1 MGQTNLCGHKLYSLI
16 WQKKIIEL
24 SDPKLRSLLSNQIEN
39 ALGYLGGNLSES
51 RRKSLE
57 YYLGDKLGTE
67 IDGRSQVVSTD
78 VADTIESILPNLL
91 RVFTASDKVV
101 RCEPVTAED
110 VPLAEQAT
118 AYLNHVF
125 YKDNN
130 GFQLLYNFFK
140 DALIEKNGFLKIY
153 YDESEKVEFET
164 YKNLSKAEK
173 DLLEDTKDEIE
184 IIEEEEIEDETA
196 KEQFEALLEQYEDQ
210 GADVSQVQ
218 EPDFILYNCKIKR
231 TKKTG
236 KIKIESVPPE
246 EFLIDRNA
254 KSIDDADFV
263 SHKVL
268 MSRSDLVA
276 MGYDEDEVNDLP
288 TSEEDI
294 YNTEEITRQRNID
307 EYPVDSATDKSTE
320 KVLIYES
327 YVKYDYDEDGIA
339 ELRRIVSAG
348 DDGSMVLENMPCDNV
363 PFVTVTP
370 IPMPHRFYGRSISE
384 LVEDIQLMKSTVMR
398 QLLDNM
404 YLTNNNRVAIMD
416 GMVNMD
422 DLLTTRPGG
431 VVRTKQPPG
440 QVMQPLQAQPISQ
453 QAFPMLSYLD
463 SVREAR
469 TGITKSAQGLD
480 ADTLNSKTATG
491 VNTLMTQTQM
501 RSELIARIFAET
513 GVKDLFRKIFELMV
527 KYQDRER
534 VVMLNNQYVPV
545 KPTEWK
551 DKFNIS
557 IVVGLGT
564 GSKEQQTVMLNSILE
579 RQIQA
584 FQLQGGKEMPMVT
597 LKNIY
602 NTLSKVIENAGL
614 KNVESYFVDP
624 DIGKQ
629 MMPPP
634 QPPPLTPIEKI
645 EFTRID
651 AENKRKIADLELQ
664 AQQLNQKT
672 QEMTLDFEA
681 KIKEMALK
689 YNTQLDT
696 TKIKADAELDKMM
709 MASDTKIIEQAQKS
723 ANMFSK
729 QVQGLDENQ
738 RPGGQVGG
746 NQPIQP
752 SQTDTGE

>member
-1 MGQTNLCGHKLYSLI
+1 MA
-16 WQKKIIEL
+16 KKIIEL
-24 SDPKLRSLLSNQIEN
+24 SDPKLRSLLSNQIDN
-39 ALGYLGGNLSES
+39 ALGYLGGHLSQS

-78 VADTIESILPNLL
+78 VSDTIESILPNLL
-91 RVFTASDKVV
+91 RVFTASDNVV
-101 RCEPVTAED
+101 RCDPVTAED
-110 VPLAEQAT
+110 VPLAEQAS

-125 YKDNN
+125 YKENN

-153 YDESEKVEFET
+153 YDESETVEHET
-164 YKNLSKAEK
+164 YKNLTKAEK
-173 DLLEDTKDEIE
+173 DALNDTKDEIE
-184 IIEEEEIEDETA
+184 EVEEEVFEDESA
-196 KEQFEALLEQYEDQ
+196 KEDYEKLIEQYEAR
-210 GADVSQVQ
+210 GVDVSQVQ
-218 EPDFILYNCKIKR
+218 KPDFTLYNCKIKR
-231 TKKTG
+231 TKKAG
-236 KIKIESVPPE
+236 KVKIESVPPE
-246 EFLIDRNA
+246 EFLISRNA

-276 MGYDEDEVNDLP
+276 MGYDEEEVNSLP
-288 TSEEDI
+288 KSDEDI
-294 YNTEEITRQRNID
+294 FNTEEIVRSRNID
-307 EYPVDSATDKSTE
+307 EFNIDSSTDKSTE

-327 YVKYDYDEDGIA
+327 YVRYDFDEDGIA
-339 ELRRIVSAG
+339 ELRKIISAG
-348 DDGSMVLENMPCDNV
+348 DSGSMVLENMPCDNI
-363 PFVTVTP
+363 PFVTITP

-431 VVRTKQPPG
+431 VVRTKQPPN
-440 QVMQPLQAQPISQ
+440 QVMQPLQAQPISN
-453 QAFPMLSYLD
+453 QAFPMLNYLD
-463 SVREAR
+463 TVREAR

-513 GVKDLFRKIFELMV
+513 GVKDLFRKIFELMI
-527 KYQDRER
+527 KYQDKEKI
-534 VVMLNNQYVPV
+534 VMLNNQYVPV
-545 KPTEWK
+545 RPTEWK
-551 DKFNIS
+551 DKFNIN

-564 GSKEQQTVMLNSILE
+564 GSKEQQIMMLNNILE
-579 RQIQA
+579 RQLQA

-597 LKNIY
+597 LKNMY
-602 NTLSKVIENAGL
+602 NTLSKIIENAGL
-614 KNVESYFVDP
+614 KNVESYFVNP
-624 DIGKQ
+624 DVGKQ

-634 QPPPLTPIEKI
+634 APPPLTPIEKI

-664 AQQLNQKT
+664 YQELQQKS
-672 QEMTLDFEA
+672 QEMALDFEA
-681 KIKEMALK
+681 KIKDMALK

-696 TKIKADAELDKMM
+696 AKIKADADLDKMM
-709 MASDTKIIEQAQKS
+709 MSGNSKILEQAQKS
-723 ANMFSK
+723 ANMFSQ
-729 QVQGLDENQ
+729 QVQGLNGNQ
-738 RPGGQVGG
+738 RPGKEIGR

-752 SQTDTGE
+752 SQTITGE

>member
-1 MGQTNLCGHKLYSLI
+1 MAD
-16 WQKKIIEL
+16 KKIEFDL
-24 SDPKLRSLLSNQIEN
+24 KLKSILGNHIEN
-39 ALGYLGGNLSES
+39 ALGYLGGSLSES
-51 RRKSLE
+51 RKKSLE

-78 VADTIESILPNLL
+78 VSDTIESILPNLL
-91 RVFTASDKVV
+91 RIFTASDKVV
-101 RCEPVTAED
+101 KCEPVTAED
-110 VPLAEQAT
+110 VPMADQAT

-125 YKDNN
+125 YKENN

-153 YDESEKVEFET
+153 WDESESVEFET
-164 YKNLSKAEK
+164 YQNLSLEDKEA
-173 DLLEDTKDEIE
+173 LEDTRDEIE
-184 IIEEEEIEDETA
+184 FIEEEEVEDEFSKA
-196 KEQFEALLEQYEDQ
+196 EFKKAIEQYETQ
-210 GADVSQVQ
+210 GLEIPEMQT
-218 EPDFILYNCKIKR
+218 PDFILYNCKIKR

-236 KIKIESVPPE
+236 KIKVESVPPE

-254 KSIDDADFV
+254 KTIEDAEFV

-268 MSRSDLVA
+268 ISRSDLIA
-276 MGYDEDEVNDLP
+276 MGYDEDEVNNLP
-288 TSEEDI
+288 ASSDDI
-294 YNTEEITRQRNID
+294 YNTENTVRQGDVD
-307 EYPVDSATDKSTE
+307 EYLTDNYAQGQNT

-339 ELRRIVSAG
+339 ELRKIVSAG
-348 DDGSMVLENMPCDNV
+348 DDGSMVLENMPCDNI

-370 IPMPHRFYGRSISE
+370 IPMPHRFYGRSVSE

-404 YLTNNNRVAIMD
+404 YLTNNNRVAVMD

-431 VVRTKQPPG
+431 VVRTKQPPN
-440 QVMQPLQAQPISQ
+440 QVMQPLQSQPISQ

-463 SVREAR
+463 TVREAR

-527 KYQDRER
+527 KYQDREK
-534 VVMLNNQYVPV
+534 VVMLNNQYIPV

-551 DKFNIS
+551 DRFNIS

-584 FQLQGGKEMPMVT
+584 FQLQGGKEMPMVS

-614 KNVESYFVDP
+614 KNVENYFVDP

-664 AQQLNQKT
+664 SKELAQKT
-672 QEMTLDFEA
+672 QEMQLDFEA

-696 TKIKADAELDKMM
+696 TKIKADADLDKMM
-709 MASDTKIIEQAQKS
+709 MSSDTKIIEQAQKS
-723 ANMFSK
+723 ANMFSDQLK
-729 QVQGLDENQ
+729 GINESE
-738 RPGGQVGG
+738 RPGGQGG
-746 NQPIQP
+746 GDQPIQR
-752 SQTDTGE
+752 SQTDIRE

>member
-1 MGQTNLCGHKLYSLI
+1 MA
-16 WQKKIIEL
+16 KKIEEL
-24 SDPKLRSLLSNQIEN
+24 SDPKLKSLLSNQIEN
-39 ALGYLGGNLSES
+39 ALGYLGGNLSQA

-101 RCEPVTAED
+101 RCEPITAED

-153 YDESEKVEFET
+153 YDESESVEFET
-164 YKNLSKAEK
+164 YKNLSKADK
-173 DLLEDTKDEIE
+173 DALEDTKDEIE
-184 IIEEEEIEDETA
+184 IVEEEELEDESA
-196 KEQFEALLEQYEDQ
+196 KEDYEKLLEQYQARGVDTT
-210 GADVSQVQ
+210 QVQ
-218 EPDFILYNCKIKR
+218 EPDFTLYNCKIKR

-268 MSRSDLVA
+268 VSRSDLVA
-276 MGYDEDEVNDLP
+276 MGYDEEDVKSLP
-288 TSEEDI
+288 RSDEDI
-294 YNTEEITRQRNID
+294 YNTEDIVRQRNVD
-307 EYPVDSATDKSTE
+307 EYPVNYSTDPSTE

-339 ELRRIVSAG
+339 ELRKIVSAG
-348 DDGSMVLENMPCDNV
+348 DDGSMVLENMPCDNI
-363 PFVTVTP
+363 PFVTITP
-370 IPMPHRFYGRSISE
+370 IPMPHRFYGRSLSE

-404 YLTNNNRVAIMD
+404 YLTNNNRVAVMD

-422 DLLTTRPGG
+422 DLLTSRPGG
-431 VVRTKQPPG
+431 IVRTKQPPN
-440 QVMQPLQAQPISQ
+440 QVMQPLEAQPISQ
-453 QAFPMLSYLD
+453 QAFPLLSYLD
-463 SVREAR
+463 SVREVR
-469 TGITKSAQGLD
+469 TGISKQIQGLD
-480 ADTLNSKTATG
+480 PDTLNAKTATG
-491 VNTLMTQTQM
+491 VNALMTQTQM

-527 KYQDRER
+527 KYQDKER
-534 VVMLNNQYVPV
+534 IVMLNNTYVPV

-564 GSKEQQTVMLNSILE
+564 GSKEQQILLLNNILE
-579 RQIQA
+579 RQLQA

-597 LKNIY
+597 LKNMY
-602 NTLSKVIENAGL
+602 NTLSKIIENAGL

-624 DIGKQ
+624 EVGKQ
-629 MMPPP
+629 LMPPP
-634 QPPPLTPIEKI
+634 SPPPLTPIEKI

-664 AQQLNQKT
+664 YQELQQKA
-672 QEMTLDFEA
+672 QEMALDFEA

-696 TKIKADAELDKMM
+696 AKIKADADLDKMM
-709 MASDTKIIEQAQKS
+709 MAGQSKILEQAQKS
-723 ANMFSK
+723 ANMFSQ
-729 QVQGLDENQ
+729 QVQGLNGNQ
-738 RPGGQVGG
+738 RPGKEIGR

-752 SQTDTGE
+752 SQTNIGE

>member
-1 MGQTNLCGHKLYSLI
+1 MA
-16 WQKKIIEL
+16 KKIIEI

-39 ALGYLGGNLSES
+39 ALGYLGGNLSQS
-51 RRKSLE
+51 RKKSLE

-78 VADTIESILPNLL
+78 VSDTIESILPNLL

-125 YKDNN
+125 YKDND

-140 DALIEKNGFLKIY
+140 DALIEKNGFLKVY
-153 YDESEKVEFET
+153 YDESETVEFET
-164 YKNLSKAEK
+164 YKNLSKADK
-173 DLLEDTKDEIE
+173 DALEDTQDEIE
-184 IIEEEEIEDETA
+184 VIDEEEFEDEKA
-196 KEQFEALLEQYEDQ
+196 KEEFEKFIEQYEDQ
-210 GADVSQVQ
+210 GLEIPDVETPEFV
-218 EPDFILYNCKIKR
+218 LYNCKIKR
-231 TKKTG
+231 IKKHG

-254 KSIDDADFV
+254 KSIEDATFV
-263 SHKVL
+263 AHKVL
-268 MSRSDLVA
+268 MTRSDLVA
-276 MGYDEDEVNDLP
+276 MGYDEEEVKNLP

-294 YNTEEITRQRNID
+294 YNTEDIVRQRNVD
-307 EYPVDSATDKSTE
+307 EYPVDYSTDTATQ

-370 IPMPHRFYGRSISE
+370 IPMPHRFYGRSLSE

-404 YLTNNNRVAIMD
+404 YLTNNNRVAVMD

-422 DLLTTRPGG
+422 DLLTSRPGG
-431 VVRTKQPPG
+431 VVRTKQPPN

-453 QAFPMLSYLD
+453 QAFPLLSYLD
-463 SVREAR
+463 TVREAR

-527 KYQDRER
+527 KYQDKER
-534 VVMLNNQYVPV
+534 IVMMNNQYVPV

-564 GSKEQQTVMLNSILE
+564 GSKEQQIMLLNNILE
-579 RQIQA
+579 RQLQA
-584 FQLQGGKEMPMVT
+584 FNLQGGKEMPMVT
-597 LKNIY
+597 LKNMY
-602 NTLSKVIENAGL
+602 NTLSKIIENAGL

-624 DIGKQ
+624 ELGKQ

-664 AQQLNQKT
+664 AQELQQKT
-672 QEMTLDFEA
+672 QQMALDFEA

-696 TKIKADAELDKMM
+696 AKIKADADLDKMM
-709 MASDTKIIEQAQKS
+709 MASDTKILEQAQKS
-723 ANMFSK
+723 ANMFSQ
-729 QVQGLDENQ
+729 QVQNLNGNQ
-738 RPGGQVGG
+738 RPSQEVSR

-752 SQTDTGE
+752 GKTNIGE

>member
-1 MGQTNLCGHKLYSLI
+1 MA
-16 WQKKIIEL
+16 KKIIEL
-24 SDPKLRSLLSNQIEN
+24 SDPKLRSLLSNQIDN
-39 ALGYLGGNLSES
+39 ALGYLGGHLSQS

-78 VADTIESILPNLL
+78 VSDTVESILPNLL
-91 RVFTASDKVV
+91 RVFTASDNVV
-101 RCEPVTAED
+101 RCDPVTAED
-110 VPLAEQAT
+110 VPLAEQAS

-125 YKDNN
+125 YKENN

-153 YDESEKVEFET
+153 YDESETVEHET
-164 YKNLSKAEK
+164 YKNLTKAEK
-173 DLLEDTKDEIE
+173 DALNDTKDD
-184 IIEEEEIEDETA
+184 IEEVEEEVFEDESA
-196 KEQFEALLEQYEDQ
+196 KEDYEKLIEQYEAR
-210 GADVSQVQ
+210 GVDVSQVQ
-218 EPDFILYNCKIKR
+218 KPDFTLYNCKIKR
-231 TKKTG
+231 TKKAG
-236 KIKIESVPPE
+236 KVKIESVPPE
-246 EFLIDRNA
+246 EFLISRNA

-276 MGYDEDEVNDLP
+276 MGYDEEEVNSLP
-288 TSEEDI
+288 KSDEDI
-294 YNTEEITRQRNID
+294 FNTEEIVRSRNID
-307 EYPVDSATDKSTE
+307 EFNIDSATDKSTE

-327 YVKYDYDEDGIA
+327 YIRYDFDEDGIA
-339 ELRRIVSAG
+339 ELRKIISAG
-348 DDGSMVLENMPCDNV
+348 DSGSMVLENMPCDNI
-363 PFVTVTP
+363 PFVTITP

-431 VVRTKQPPG
+431 VVRTKQPPN
-440 QVMQPLQAQPISQ
+440 QVMQPLQAQPISN
-453 QAFPMLSYLD
+453 QAFPMLNYLD
-463 SVREAR
+463 TVREAR

-513 GVKDLFRKIFELMV
+513 GVKDLFRKIFELMI
-527 KYQDRER
+527 KYQDKEKI
-534 VVMLNNQYVPV
+534 VMLNNQYVPV
-545 KPTEWK
+545 RPTEWK
-551 DKFNIS
+551 DKFNIN

-564 GSKEQQTVMLNSILE
+564 GSKEQQIMMLNNILE
-579 RQIQA
+579 RQLQA

-597 LKNIY
+597 LKNMY
-602 NTLSKVIENAGL
+602 NTLSKIIENAGL
-614 KNVESYFVDP
+614 KNVESYFVNP
-624 DIGKQ
+624 DVGKQ

-634 QPPPLTPIEKI
+634 SPPPLTPIEKI

-664 AQQLNQKT
+664 YQELQQKS
-672 QEMTLDFEA
+672 QEMALDFEA
-681 KIKEMALK
+681 KIKDMALK

-696 TKIKADAELDKMM
+696 AKIKADADLDKMM
-709 MASDTKIIEQAQKS
+709 MSGNSKILEQAQKS
-723 ANMFSK
+723 ANMFSQ
-729 QVQGLDENQ
+729 QVQGLNGNQ
-738 RPGGQVGG
+738 RPGKEIGR

-752 SQTDTGE
+752 SQTITGE

>member
-1 MGQTNLCGHKLYSLI
+1 MA
-16 WQKKIIEL
+16 KKNKEISNIEL
-24 SDPKLRSLLSNQIEN
+24 QSLLSNQIQN
-39 ALGYLGGNLSES
+39 ALGYLGGQLSDS
-51 RRKSLE
+51 RTKSLE

-527 KYQDRER
+527 KYQDKER
-534 VVMLNNQYVPV
+534 IVMLNNQYIPV

-551 DKFNIS
+551 DKFNIN

-564 GSKEQQTVMLNSILE
+564 GSKEQQILILNNILE
-579 RQIQA
+579 RQLQA

-614 KNVESYFVDP
+614 KNVESYFVNP

-634 QPPPLTPIEKI
+634 APPPLTPIEKI

-651 AENKRKIADLELQ
+651 AENKRKIADLQLQ
-664 AQQLNQKT
+664 AQELAQKT
-672 QEMTLDFEA
+672 QEMQLDFEA

-696 TKIKADAELDKMM
+696 AKIKADADLDKMM
-709 MASDTKIIEQAQKS
+709 VAGDNKILEQATKS
-723 ANMFSK
+723 TNMFS
-729 QVQGLDENQ
+729 QQLQGLNGNQ
-738 RPGGQVGG
+738 RPGEEIGR

-752 SQTDTGE
+752 SQTNTGE

>member
-1 MGQTNLCGHKLYSLI
+1 MAD
-16 WQKKIIEL
+16 KKIEFDL
-24 SDPKLRSLLSNQIEN
+24 KLKSVLGNHIEN

-51 RRKSLE
+51 RKKSLE

-78 VADTIESILPNLL
+78 VSDTIESILPNLL
-91 RVFTASDKVV
+91 RIFTASDKVV
-101 RCEPVTAED
+101 KCEPLTAED
-110 VPLAEQAT
+110 VPMADQAT
-118 AYLNHVF
+118 TYLNHVF
-125 YKDNN
+125 YKENN

-153 YDESEKVEFET
+153 WDESESVEFET
-164 YKNLSKAEK
+164 YQNLSLEDKEA
-173 DLLEDTKDEIE
+173 LEDTRDEIE
-184 IIEEEEIEDETA
+184 FIEEEEVEDEFS
-196 KEQFEALLEQYEDQ
+196 KGEFEKAIEQYEAQ
-210 GADVSQVQ
+210 GLEIPEMQT
-218 EPDFILYNCKIKR
+218 PDFILYNCKIKR

-236 KIKIESVPPE
+236 KIKVESVPPE

-254 KSIDDADFV
+254 KTIEEADFV

-268 MSRSDLVA
+268 ISRSDLIA
-276 MGYDEDEVNDLP
+276 MGYDEDEVNNLP
-288 TSEEDI
+288 ASSDDI
-294 YNTEEITRQRNID
+294 YNTENIVRQGDID
-307 EYPVDSATDKSTE
+307 EYLTDNYAQGQNT
-320 KVLIYES
+320 KVSIYES

-339 ELRRIVSAG
+339 ELRKIVSAG
-348 DDGSMVLENMPCDNV
+348 DDGSMVLENMPCDNI

-370 IPMPHRFYGRSISE
+370 IPMPHRFYGRSVSE

-404 YLTNNNRVAIMD
+404 YLTNNNRVAVMD

-431 VVRTKQPPG
+431 VVRTKQPPN
-440 QVMQPLQAQPISQ
+440 QVMQPLQSQPISQ

-463 SVREAR
+463 TVREAR

-527 KYQDRER
+527 KYQDKEKI
-534 VVMLNNQYVPV
+534 VMLNNQYIPV

-551 DKFNIS
+551 DRFNIS

-584 FQLQGGKEMPMVT
+584 FQLQGGKEMPMVS

-614 KNVESYFVDP
+614 KNVENYFVDP

-664 AQQLNQKT
+664 SKELAQKT
-672 QEMTLDFEA
+672 QEMQLDFEA

-696 TKIKADAELDKMM
+696 AKIKADADLDKMIM
-709 MASDTKIIEQAQKS
+709 SSDTKIIEQAQKS
-723 ANMFSK
+723 ANMFSDQLK
-729 QVQGLDENQ
+729 GINESE
-738 RPGGQVGG
+738 RPGGQGG
-746 NQPIQP
+746 GDQPIQR
-752 SQTDTGE
+752 SQTDIRE

>member
-1 MGQTNLCGHKLYSLI
+1 MA
-16 WQKKIIEL
+16 KKIIEI

-39 ALGYLGGNLSES
+39 ALGYLGGQLSQS

-78 VADTIESILPNLL
+78 VADTVESILPNLL

-101 RCEPVTAED
+101 RCEPVTGED

-140 DALIEKNGFLKIY
+140 DALIEKNGFLKVY

-173 DLLEDTKDEIE
+173 DALEDSKDEIE
-184 IIEEEEIEDETA
+184 FVDEEEMEDESA
-196 KEQFEALLEQYEDQ
+196 KEEFEKLLEQYEAQ
-210 GADVSQVQ
+210 GVDVSKVPV
-218 EPDFILYNCKIKR
+218 PDFTLYNCRIKR

-236 KIKIESVPPE
+236 KVKIESVPPE

-254 KSIDDADFV
+254 KSIEDAEFV

-276 MGYDEDEVNDLP
+276 MGYDEEEVANLPRSDEDV
-288 TSEEDI
+288 
-294 YNTEEITRQRNID
+294 YNTEEIVRKRNID
-307 EYPVDSATDKSTE
+307 EFPVDNATDKSTE
-320 KVLIYES
+320 KILIYES
-327 YVKYDYDEDGIA
+327 YIKYDYDEDGIA

-348 DDGSMVLENMPCDNV
+348 DSGSMVLENSPCDNV

-431 VVRTKQPPG
+431 VVRTKQPPN

-453 QAFPMLSYLD
+453 QAFPLLSYLD
-463 SVREAR
+463 SVREVR
-469 TGITKSAQGLD
+469 TGISKQVQGLD
-480 ADTLNSKTATG
+480 PDTLSAKTATG
-491 VNTLMTQTQM
+491 VNALMTQTQM

-527 KYQDRER
+527 KYQDKER
-534 VVMLNNQYVPV
+534 IIMLNNQYIPV
-545 KPTEWK
+545 RPTEWK

-564 GSKEQQTVMLNSILE
+564 GSKEQQIMLLNNILE
-579 RQIQA
+579 RQLQA

-597 LKNIY
+597 LKNMY
-602 NTLSKVIENAGL
+602 NTLSKIIENAGL
-614 KNVESYFVDP
+614 KNVESYFVNP

-629 MMPPP
+629 MMAPPA
-634 QPPPLTPIEKI
+634 PPPLTPIEKI

-651 AENKRKIADLELQ
+651 AENKRKIADVELQ
-664 AQQLNQKT
+664 YQELQQKT
-672 QEMTLDFEA
+672 QQMALDFEA

-696 TKIKADAELDKMM
+696 AKIKADADLDKMM
-709 MASDTKIIEQAQKS
+709 MSSNSKILEQAQKS
-723 ANMFSK
+723 ANMFSQ
-729 QVQGLDENQ
+729 QVQGLNGNQ
-738 RPGGQVGG
+738 RPGTEIGRS
-746 NQPIQP
+746 QPIP
-752 SQTDTGE
+752 TSQTDFTE

>member
-1 MGQTNLCGHKLYSLI
+1 MD
-16 WQKKIIEL
+16 KKIIEL

-39 ALGYLGGNLSES
+39 ALGYLGGQLSES

-78 VADTIESILPNLL
+78 VADTVESILPNLL

-153 YDESEKVEFET
+153 YDESETVEFET
-164 YKNLSKAEK
+164 YKKLSKVDK
-173 DLLEDTKDEIE
+173 DALEDTKDEIE
-184 IIEEEEIEDETA
+184 IVEEEEMEDESA
-196 KEQFEALLEQYEDQ
+196 KEEYEKLLEQYEAQ
-210 GADVSQVQ
+210 GVDTTQVP
-218 EPDFILYNCKIKR
+218 EPDFTLYNCKIKR

-236 KIKIESVPPE
+236 KVKIESVPPE

-254 KSIDDADFV
+254 KTIDDAMFV

-276 MGYDEDEVNDLP
+276 MGYDEDEVAKLP
-288 TSEEDI
+288 TSDEDI
-294 YNTEEITRQRNID
+294 YNTEEIVRQRNID
-307 EYPVDSATDKSTE
+307 EYPVDNATDPSTQ

-327 YVKYDYDEDGIA
+327 YIKYDYDEDGIA
-339 ELRRIVSAG
+339 ELRKIVSAG
-348 DDGSMVLENMPCDNV
+348 DDGSMVLENVPCDNV
-363 PFVTVTP
+363 PFVTITP

-431 VVRTKQPPG
+431 VVRTKQPPN
-440 QVMQPLQAQPISQ
+440 QVMQPLQSQPISN

-534 VVMLNNQYVPV
+534 IVMLNNQYIPV

-551 DKFNIS
+551 DKFNIN

-564 GSKEQQTVMLNSILE
+564 GSKEQQILMLNNILE
-579 RQIQA
+579 RQLQA

-597 LKNIY
+597 LKNMY
-602 NTLSKVIENAGL
+602 NTLPK
-614 KNVESYFVDP
+614 SYFVNP

-634 QPPPLTPIEKI
+634 SPPPLTPIEKI

-664 AQQLNQKT
+664 YQELQQKS
-672 QEMTLDFEA
+672 QEMALDFEA
-681 KIKEMALK
+681 KIKEIALK

-696 TKIKADAELDKMM
+696 AKIKADADLDKMM
-709 MASDTKIIEQAQKS
+709 MSNQSKILEKAQQS
-723 ANMFSK
+723 ANMFTK
-729 QVQGLDENQ
+729 QVQGLNGNQ
-738 RPGGQVGG
+738 RPGEEIGR

-752 SQTDTGE
+752 SQTDIGE

>member
-1 MGQTNLCGHKLYSLI
+1 MAN
-16 WQKKIIEL
+16 KKIEFDL
-24 SDPKLRSLLSNQIEN
+24 KLKTLLGNHIEN

-51 RRKSLE
+51 RKKSLE

-78 VADTIESILPNLL
+78 VSDTIESILPNLL

-153 YDESEKVEFET
+153 WDESESVEFET
-164 YKNLSKAEK
+164 YQNLSKADK
-173 DLLEDTKDEIE
+173 DALEDTKDEIE
-184 IIEEEEIEDETA
+184 FLEEEEMEDETA

-210 GADVSQVQ
+210 GADLSQVE
-218 EPDFILYNCKIKR
+218 EPDFTLYNCKIKR
-231 TKKTG
+231 TKKKG

-254 KSIDDADFV
+254 KTIEEADFV

-276 MGYDEDEVNDLP
+276 MGYDEDEVNELP
-288 TSEEDI
+288 ASSDDI
-294 YNTEEITRQRNID
+294 YNTEDMVRQRDVD
-307 EYPVDSATDKSTE
+307 EYPVDNYTQGQNT

-339 ELRRIVSAG
+339 ELRKIVSAG
-348 DDGSMVLENMPCDNV
+348 DDGSMVLENMPCDNI

-370 IPMPHRFYGRSISE
+370 IPMPHRFYGRSVSE

-431 VVRTKQPPG
+431 VVRTKQPPN
-440 QVMQPLQAQPISQ
+440 QVMQPMTAQPISQ
-453 QAFPMLSYLD
+453 QAFPLLSYLD
-463 SVREAR
+463 TVREAR

-491 VNTLMTQTQM
+491 VNALMTQTQM

-527 KYQDRER
+527 KYQDKER

-579 RQIQA
+579 RQLQA

-651 AENKRKIADLELQ
+651 AENKRKIADLQLQ

-729 QVQGLDENQ
+729 QVQGLDANQ
-738 RPGGQVGG
+738 RPGGQVAG

-752 SQTDTGE
+752 SQTDIGE

>member
-1 MGQTNLCGHKLYSLI
+1 MKKKKKESDFKL
-16 WQKKIIEL
+16 Q
-24 SDPKLRSLLSNQIEN
+24 SLLGNQIEN
-39 ALGYLGGNLSES
+39 ALGFLGGQLSES

-57 YYLGDKLGTE
+57 YYLGEKLGTE

-78 VADTIESILPNLL
+78 VSDTIESILPNLL

-101 RCEPVTAED
+101 RCEPVTGED
-110 VPLAEQAT
+110 VPMAEQAT

-153 YDESEKVEFET
+153 WDDNETVEYET
-164 YKNLSKAEK
+164 YENLS
-173 DLLEDTKDEIE
+173 LEDKEALEDSKDEIE
-184 IIEEEEIEDETA
+184 FIEEEEIEDEAA
-196 KEQFEALLEQYEDQ
+196 KQEFEKVVAEYEAQ
-210 GADVSQVQ
+210 GNPAIENMQV
-218 EPDFILYNCKIKR
+218 PKFTLYNCRIKR
-231 TKKTG
+231 TKRTG
-236 KIKIESVPPE
+236 KVKIESVPPE

-254 KSIDDADFV
+254 KTIEEADFV
-263 SHKVL
+263 AHKVL
-268 MSRSDLVA
+268 VTRSDLIS
-276 MGYDEDEVNDLP
+276 MGYPEDEVKDLP
-288 TSEEDI
+288 KSELDI
-294 YNTEEITRQRNID
+294 YNNEEITRQRDID
-307 EYPVDSATDKSTE
+307 EYPVDNATDESTE
-320 KVLIYES
+320 KVLIYEC
-327 YVKYDYDEDGIA
+327 YVKYDYDGDGIA
-339 ELRRIVSAG
+339 ELRKIVSAG
-348 DDGSMVLENMPCDNV
+348 DDGSTILENMPCDSV

-370 IPMPHRFYGRSISE
+370 IPMPHRFYGRSVSE
-384 LVEDIQLMKSTVMR
+384 LVEDVQLMKSTVMR

-431 VVRTKQPPG
+431 VVRTKQPPN

-453 QAFPMLSYLD
+453 QAFPLLNYLD
-463 SVREAR
+463 TVREAR
-469 TGITKSAQGLD
+469 TGVTKSSQGLD
-480 ADTLNSKTATG
+480 ADSLNSKTATG
-491 VNTLMTQTQM
+491 VNALMTQTQM
-501 RSELIARIFAET
+501 RSELIARVFAET

-527 KYQDRER
+527 KYQDKEKII
-534 VVMLNNQYVPV
+534 MLNNQYIPI

-551 DKFNIS
+551 DRFNIS

-564 GSKEQQTVMLNSILE
+564 GSKEQQTIMLNSILE

-602 NTLSKVIENAGL
+602 NTLSKVVENAGL

-634 QPPPLTPIEKI
+634 QPPEPSPIEKI

-651 AENKRKIADLELQ
+651 AENKRKIADIELQ
-664 AQQLNQKT
+664 YKELEQKT
-672 QEMTLDFEA
+672 QAMTLDFEA
-681 KIKEMALK
+681 KVKEMALK
-689 YNTQLDT
+689 YNTQIDT
-696 TKIKADAELDKMM
+696 AKIKADADLDKIMI
-709 MASDTKIIEQAQKS
+709 AEEGKILDQATKS
-723 ANMFSK
+723 ANMFQK
-729 QVQGLDENQ
+729 QVQGLNANQ
-738 RPGGQVGG
+738 RPGGQGGG
-746 NQPIQP
+746 NQPIQR
-752 SQTDTGE
+752 SQTNIGE

>member
-1 MGQTNLCGHKLYSLI
+1 MAD
-16 WQKKIIEL
+16 KKIEFDL
-24 SDPKLRSLLSNQIEN
+24 KLKSILGNHIEN

-51 RRKSLE
+51 RKKSLE

-78 VADTIESILPNLL
+78 VSDTIESILPNLL
-91 RVFTASDKVV
+91 RIFTASDKVV
-101 RCEPVTAED
+101 KCEPVTAED
-110 VPLAEQAT
+110 VPMADQAT

-125 YKDNN
+125 YKENN

-153 YDESEKVEFET
+153 WDESESVEFET
-164 YKNLSKAEK
+164 YQNLSLEDKEA
-173 DLLEDTKDEIE
+173 LEDTRDEIE
-184 IIEEEEIEDETA
+184 FIEEEEVEDEFS
-196 KEQFEALLEQYEDQ
+196 KGEFEKAIEQYESQ
-210 GADVSQVQ
+210 GLEIPEMQI
-218 EPDFILYNCKIKR
+218 PDFILYNCKIKR

-236 KIKIESVPPE
+236 KIKVESVPPE

-254 KSIDDADFV
+254 KTIEDADFV

-268 MSRSDLVA
+268 ISRSDLIA
-276 MGYDEDEVNDLP
+276 MGYDEDEVNNLP
-288 TSEEDI
+288 ASSDDI
-294 YNTEEITRQRNID
+294 YNTENTVRQGDID
-307 EYPVDSATDKSTE
+307 EYLTDNYAQGQNT
-320 KVLIYES
+320 KVSIYES

-339 ELRRIVSAG
+339 ELRKIVSAG
-348 DDGSMVLENMPCDNV
+348 DDGSMVLENMPCDNI

-370 IPMPHRFYGRSISE
+370 IPMPHRFYGRSVSE

-404 YLTNNNRVAIMD
+404 YLTNNNRVAVMD

-431 VVRTKQPPG
+431 VVRTKQPPN
-440 QVMQPLQAQPISQ
+440 QVMQPLQSQPISQ

-463 SVREAR
+463 TVREAR

-527 KYQDRER
+527 KYQDKEK
-534 VVMLNNQYVPV
+534 VVMLNNQYIPV

-551 DKFNIS
+551 DRFNIS

-584 FQLQGGKEMPMVT
+584 FQLQGGKEMPMVS

-602 NTLSKVIENAGL
+602 NTLTKVIENAGL
-614 KNVESYFVDP
+614 KNVENYFVDP

-664 AQQLNQKT
+664 SKELAQKT
-672 QEMTLDFEA
+672 QEMQLDFEA

-696 TKIKADAELDKMM
+696 AKIKADADLDKMM
-709 MASDTKIIEQAQKS
+709 MSSDTKIIEQAQKS
-723 ANMFSK
+723 ANMFSDQLK
-729 QVQGLDENQ
+729 GINESE
-738 RPGGQVGG
+738 RPGGQGG
-746 NQPIQP
+746 GDQPIQR
-752 SQTDTGE
+752 SQTDIRE